1 MRGWKNIFHANG
13 KQKKAGLAIF
23 ISDKI
28 DLKIK
33 KITIVKGHYIVMKG
47 SIQDEDIAIVNIYAP
62 NTGAPQYIRQ
72 ALTDIKGEI
81 NSNTIIIE
89 DFNTP
94 LTPMDRSSK
103 QKINT
108 ETHVLNDT

>member
-1 MRGWKNIFHANG
+1 MTGWKNICHANG
-13 KQKKAGLAIF
+13 NQKKDGIAIL
-23 ISDKI
+23 ISY
-28 DLKIK
+28 LKLK

-72 ALTDIKGEI
+72 KLTDIKRETD
-81 NSNTIIIE
+81 SKTIIV

-108 ETHVLNDT
+108 ETYLLNDT

>member
-1 MRGWKNIFHANG
+1 MTGWKNTCHAYGN
-13 KQKKAGLAIF
+13 QKKDGIAILL
-23 ISDKI
+23 SY
-28 DLKIK
+28 LKL

-47 SIQDEDIAIVNIYAP
+47 SIQDEDIAVVNIYAP
-62 NTGAPQYIRQ
+62 NTRAPQYIRQ
-72 ALTDIKGEI
+72 TLTDIKRE
-81 NSNTIIIE
+81 SDSKTIIV

-108 ETHVLNDT
+108 ETHLLNDT